1 MMISCKK
8 STELI
13 CQSLDR
19 PLTLWEKMQL
29 RFHLL
34 MCRGCKAFQKQ
45 SEALDRLIER
55 RFHDLTD
62 ERMAEIEGLSSD
74 ACDRLKRRLRE
85 GGEGGASNAPS
96 EPPE

>member
-45 SEALDRLIER
+45 SQALDRLIER
-55 RFHDLTD
+55 RFHDLSD
-62 ERMAEIEGLSSD
+62 ENLAELEGLSSD
-74 ACDRLKRRLRE
+74 ACERLKQRVRAATR
-85 GGEGGASNAPS
+85 GDSSDPS
-96 EPPE
+96 AE